1 MRSAIAT
8 LTPAATK
15 DVAPRTN
22 DPHSTFTTV
31 LVKAPVTADLERS
44 YLSSQISIFRANF
57 TVTSFAMRR
66 AFLARVFPFP
76 FIFRATRWALI
87 MFWRRCDEVA
97 VDGA

>member
-31 LVKAPVTADLERS
+31 LVKAAVTADLERS
-44 YLSSQISIFRANF
+44 QVSIFLASF
-57 TVTSFAMRR
+57 IVTSFAMRR
-66 AFLARVFPFP
+66 AFLARTSPFP
-76 FIFRATRWALI
+76 FIFRATRRALI
-87 MFWRRCDEVA
+87 MFWRRCDA
-97 VDGA
+97 VDGT